1 MTRLSNNLK
10 SFGTSSVKPDGLL
23 GPFRRFALDIYE
35 ELNTAVAQFSY
46 LLIFSSQNHAFDLEL
61 SSSASCSRNERDARK
76 VTTSEYQKHIGD
88 LIKKS
93 LKTNPNGRLI
103 WQLHRVVEPIKVVSL
118 RVTQGYFDEQEPKFG
133 NRWMAHAL
141 VKFHTEQVQN
151 FFFVFSDRDP
161 SRLTQPSFLLL

>member
-46 LLIFSSQNHAFDLEL
+46 LLIFSSPNNPFDLKL
-61 SSSASCSRNERDARK
+61 SSPASCSRNERDARK
-76 VTTSEYQKHIGD
+76 VTTSEYQKHICD

-103 WQLHRVVEPIKVVSL
+103 WQLHRVVEPIKVLSL

-151 FFFVFSDRDP
+151 FFFVFSDRNP
-161 SRLTQPSFLLL
+161 SRLTQPFFLLL